1 MATVADVR
9 VKIGVDLQN
18 FNRGMSNVTKGL
30 DKVGKQMRATGK
42 SLSLGLT
49 APILA
54 LGAKSIQLFD
64 KQAKALAQVETAVR
78 STGGAAKLSV
88 KQLTEQASALQRQTI
103 FGDEEIL
110 QKVTANLLT
119 FTSIA
124 GDEFVRTQ
132 AVVLDLATRMGT
144 DLTSATLQLG
154 KALNDPVA
162 NLGALSRAGIQF
174 SKEQKE
180 VIKSLVET
188 GKKAEAQRVI
198 LAELEV
204 QFGGA
209 AQAAAEAGA
218 GPLQQL
224 QNRLGDLAESIGELV
239 LPSVLELADKISGV
253 VDFLQNLSPETKKTA
268 IAFVGMAAALG
279 PILFILGGVAA
290 SFNAIFSAMAL
301 VAGLINPWTLAFA
314 ALAAI
319 GIAIY
324 RNWDAVKQAFVGTW
338 EAIKGLITN
347 LKDNFIGVWT
357 GIFKAAEL
365 AIKGDFAGAWATLQ
379 QTTAEG
385 TQGIITDLNNF
396 STDVGA
402 AVAPAAAA
410 LMFDPFALNDFFEE
424 GAIAAIAGAFT
435 SIKNSAKGSLD
446 TDEDSLSNS
455 AAAAKESLASI
466 RTEVGN
472 VQALDPSFALIETA
486 LNGTKISASDLNGAF
501 ASILT
506 SVNDVDLL
514 APAFATI
521 KSALYDTEVDAD
533 ELEAAFT
540 AIETAVGDADLL
552 APAFATIKSGL
563 GAAEVNADDLKGAFD
578 DITAA
583 VNSTDILAPAFATIK
598 SALFGAE
605 VNADDLEAAFTA
617 IETAVGDADL
627 LTPSFALLKTGL
639 SGAELSADSVNTAL
653 ANIATEISGVE
664 GKLPDFSKIIK
675 ALSGTAP
682 SDDSLVVAAGN
693 VVLGVKGVNDDIIA
707 LEKLVPDFRNI
718 RLALDGDANSIKD
731 SADEASDS
739 LGGIFS
745 LIPTELTL
753 PEGYKELIDNVVP
766 TEEENLR
773 WSEFVTYMDELSTD
787 LNNAS
792 HFAFKM
798 SGNLSD
804 VEEAWRPL
812 FGTDSPQ
819 WMKDLVKYATDA
831 GLIVKGLEA
840 MVDLLTPSTWTN
852 AWKVLTDLGGHL
864 GKILG
869 LLVDIVVKIGQWILA
884 QAGIGGGGGGGVT
897 IGGTPGT
904 NVPPVTI
911 PGAGGAGGAGMAGG
925 GLGFLGGATV
935 GATFGIFA
943 YGLQQMLADTT
954 QSLLE
959 QGLSTAQIG
968 TATSLGGLLQG
979 VGSMGGTGGGTPSWL
994 SGLQGY
1000 MGTGGSANTSGVMGS
1015 MGMTTGGQTINV
1027 NLDGQT
1033 IATATMPYWSQ
1044 ELEIY
1049 GTNR

>member
-9 VKIGVDLQN
+9 VKVGVDLQN
-18 FNRGMSNVTKGL
+18 FNRGMTNVTKGL

-124 GDEFVRTQ
+124 GDEFLRTQ

-154 KALNDPVA
+154 KALNDPIA

-198 LAELEV
+198 LEELEV

-209 AQAAAEAGA
+209 AEAAAKAGA

-239 LPSVLELADKISGV
+239 IPYVLELADKISGV

-290 SFNAIFSAMAL
+290 SFSAIFSAMTL

-338 EAIKGLITN
+338 TAIKELVTN
-347 LKDNFIGVWT
+347 LKDNFIGTWT

-365 AIKGDFAGAWATLQ
+365 AIKGDFAGAWSTLK
-379 QTTAEG
+379 QTTVGGAAGVVTE
-385 TQGIITDLNNF
+385 LNTF
-396 STDVGA
+396 ATDVGA
-402 AVAPAAAA
+402 AVAPAAVA
-410 LMFDPFALNDFFEE
+410 LAFDPFALGDPFKKF
-424 GAIAAIAGAFT
+424 
-435 SIKNSAKGSLD
+435 KDSAKSNLE
-446 TDEDSLSNS
+446 TDEDSVSNS
-455 AAAAKESLASI
+455 ADAASTALGNIK
-466 RTEVGN
+466 TKVGN
-472 VQALDPSFALIETA
+472 IEALAPSFKTLE
-486 LNGTKISASDLNGAF
+486 
-501 ASILT
+501 
-506 SVNDVDLL
+506 
-514 APAFATI
+514 
-521 KSALYDTEVDAD
+521 DA
-533 ELEAAFT
+533 
-540 AIETAVGDADLL
+540 
-552 APAFATIKSGL
+552 
-563 GAAEVNADDLKGAFD
+563 
-578 DITAA
+578 
-583 VNSTDILAPAFATIK
+583 
-598 SALFGAE
+598 
-605 VNADDLEAAFTA
+605 
-617 IETAVGDADL
+617 
-627 LTPSFALLKTGL
+627 L
-639 SGAELSADSVNTAL
+639 SGAEVSSDDVDAAL
-653 ANIATEISGVE
+653 NKIAPAVAGVE
-664 GKLPDFSKIIK
+664 GLAPDFGTLVK
-675 ALSGTAP
+675 ALGSETLA
-682 SDDSLVVAAGN
+682 DKSLVVMSGN
-693 VVLGVKGVNDDIIA
+693 AVSGIKGINDEIIKLEGVT
-707 LEKLVPDFRNI
+707 PDFRNI
-718 RLALDGDANSIKD
+718 TANVGDIEAK
-731 SADEASDS
+731 ADEAKIK
-739 LGGIFS
+739 LGEMVDE
-745 LIPTELTL
+745 LIP
-753 PEGYKELIDNVVP
+753 
-766 TEEENLR
+766 
-773 WSEFVTYMDELSTD
+773 DELENPYLGIIESATPSEEQIEKIGRFGERMRLLSGD

-798 SGNLSD
+798 SGYVSAI
-804 VEEAWRPL
+804 EEAWRPL

-831 GLIVKGLEA
+831 GLIVQGLDA
-840 MVDLLTPSTWTN
+840 MVKLLTPSTWTT
-852 AWKVLTDLGGHL
+852 ALDVLKKLGD
-864 GKILG
+864 G
-869 LLVDIVVKIGQWILA
+869 LWDIVTAIGEIILKIGQWILA
-884 QAGIGGGGGGGVT
+884 QAGIGGGAGGGGA
-897 IGGTPGT
+897 IT
-904 NVPPVTI
+904 NPNVAT
-911 PGAGGAGGAGMAGG
+911 GAVNTATGGGAGMAGG

-959 QGLSTAQIG
+959 QGLSAAQIG

-979 VGSMGGTGGGTPSWL
+979 VGSMGGSGTPSWL

-1000 MGTGGSANTSGVMGS
+1000 MGTGGSANTSGIMGG

-1033 IATATMPYWSQ
+1033 IASATMPYWSQ